1 MNNKL
6 GIVKFLVGVS
16 IFIIT
21 LFIFFPLPLVYT
33 CLYIKYSVN
42 PSDITPEVF
51 EKTVDKKP
59 KDLHSLLSIFRKK
72 STSMNQ
78 YLSKMKNI
86 DEIRDDLKKGT
97 PYLMNKV
104 KFDKINWFFSEKD
117 KEKVNIY
124 TTSPSSQHGLK
135 QREWVIMMQL
145 VTFFLMMN

>member
-1 MNNKL
+1 
-6 GIVKFLVGVS
+6 
-16 IFIIT
+16 
-21 LFIFFPLPLVYT
+21 
-33 CLYIKYSVN
+33 
-42 PSDITPEVF
+42 
-51 EKTVDKKP
+51 
-59 KDLHSLLSIFRKK
+59 
-72 STSMNQ
+72 MNQ

-117 KEKVNIY
+117 KEKVKYIY
-124 TTSPSSQHGLK
+124 DIPSSQHGLK